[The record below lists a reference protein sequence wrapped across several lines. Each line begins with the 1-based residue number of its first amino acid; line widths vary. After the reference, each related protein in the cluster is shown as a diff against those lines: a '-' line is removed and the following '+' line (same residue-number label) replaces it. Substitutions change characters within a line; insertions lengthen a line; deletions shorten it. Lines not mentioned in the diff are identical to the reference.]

1 MNEQQ
6 LQRYRN
12 RRLEFERSKAR
23 NQRRVD
29 NHLDCRTQL
38 GLGIDSMSAYLG
50 TKILEKD
57 FNEMRDND
65 FERQM
70 RGSVANDWQL
80 IEDNS
85 IPLKSYTRRELR
97 TKYRPPDLLTI
108 VGQTEWAYN
117 LVVSPIILFIAVLNW
132 IVIPVSDWIYDPIEE
147 KLTPIIRWIVN
158 HWTIAQSYNDLIREK
173 PNPIFRDADYCS
185 CGPEYRH
192 Q

>member
-1 MNEQQ
+1 
-6 LQRYRN
+6 
-12 RRLEFERSKAR
+12 
-23 NQRRVD
+23 
-29 NHLDCRTQL
+29 
-38 GLGIDSMSAYLG
+38 MSAYLG
-50 TKILEKD
+50 TKILQKE
-57 FNEMRDND
+57 FNEIRDND

-147 KLTPIIRWIVN
+147 NLPLIIRWIVN
-158 HWTIAQSYNDLIREK
+158 RWTIAQSYNDLIRDK
-173 PNPIFRDADYCS
+173 RSPIFRHADYCS